1 MRFSRRCQR
10 MRVDRFGRLGRVGR
24 GETLL
29 YLLLTIM
36 VVLMLACGGGGG
48 GGGGGGSITD
58 TTPPTIGS
66 LAVSPSL
73 LTVGVEAQ
81 ISAEVTDLQS
91 GVQAV
96 VAIVT
101 YPDNSQ
107 ATVTLNPSDNG
118 TTYTGTFTAQWT
130 PSGST
135 GSARVVLQAID
146 KAGNRASR
154 EQRVRTAGMP
164 PSPPF

>member
-1 MRFSRRCQR
+1 MWFRKQHQR
-10 MRVDRFGRLGRVGR
+10 VGVARFGRLGRVAR

-29 YLLLTIM
+29 YFLLTIV

-48 GGGGGGSITD
+48 GGGGGITD
-58 TTPPTIGS
+58 TTPPSIGS

-96 VAIVT
+96 VAVVT

-107 ATVTLNPSDNG
+107 ATVTLSPSDNG
-118 TTYTGTFTAQWT
+118 TTFTGNFTAQWT

-146 KAGNRASR
+146 KAGNRSSR
-154 EQRVRTAGMP
+154 EQSVRTAGMP

>member
-1 MRFSRRCQR
+1 MRFSTKRQR
-10 MRVDRFGRLGRVGR
+10 MTIARFGRLGRVGR
-24 GETLL
+24 VETLL
-29 YLLLTIM
+29 YFLLTITAG
-36 VVLMLACGGGGG
+36 LILACGGGGG
-48 GGGGGGSITD
+48 GGGGGGIAD

-107 ATVTLNPSDNG
+107 ATVTLSVSDNG
-118 TTYTGTFTAQWT
+118 TTYTGRFTAQWT

-146 KAGNRASR
+146 KAGNRSSR
-154 EQRVRTAGMP
+154 EQSVRTAGMP